1 MVLKMIIVYIALVLY
16 FTVDA
21 IAAEIY
27 ERKGYTRLKGALWGL
42 IPVYGLI
49 HVLRARDIK
58 IYQKTALSKFYA
70 PKEILMKLLTF
81 AELVLV
87 AVIVIVPVIYMIGS
101 SFAAQTGLPT
111 TFWPKTLTLN
121 NYTK

>member
-81 AELVLV
+81 AELVL
-87 AVIVIVPVIYMIGS
+87 
-101 SFAAQTGLPT
+101 
-111 TFWPKTLTLN
+111 
-121 NYTK
+121 